1 MICVNKVLAFARR
14 RWTYILTAIIAL
26 IIGGNMGPSQKEVDA
41 ATNKNDDLNTTIE
54 QKDKK
59 ISSLTDENKELN
71 AKVKEAAPFFKL
83 QEAERKEKEAELKKK
98 EAAAKAKK
106 EAEEKAKAEAEAK
119 AQAEADRLAEE
130 KEKKGYDTGITY
142 NQLARTPDDYMG
154 EKVKFRG
161 KVVQVI
167 EGDDTVQI
175 RFAVG
180 ENYDTILFAEFDP
193 SIVESRVLE
202 DDTITI
208 MGLSTGL
215 VSYDSTMG
223 GKISI
228 PGVSVDKI
236 EQ

>member
-1 MICVNKVLAFARR
+1 MNKVLGFAKR
-14 RWTYILTAIIAL
+14 RWAYILTALIAL
-26 IIGGNMGPSQKEVDA
+26 IIGGNMGPSKEEVDA
-41 ATNKNDDLNTTIE
+41 AANKNEELNNIIE
-54 QKDKK
+54 QRN
-59 ISSLTDENKELN
+59 IRLANLADENKKLS

-130 KEKKGYDTGITY
+130 KEKRGYDTGTTY
-142 NQLARTPDDYMG
+142 SQLARTPDNYIG
-154 EKVKFRG
+154 EKVKFNG
-161 KVVQVI
+161 TVVQVI

-175 RFAVG
+175 RFAV
-180 ENYDTILFAEFDP
+180 NDDYDRILFAEFDP

-202 DDTITI
+202 NDKITI

-215 VSYDSTMG
+215 ISYDSTMG

-228 PGVSVDKI
+228 PGVSVEKI